1 VTFFYKLGQVA
12 LHSERRAHI
21 GSAFFLNRFQTHE
34 EVWMATLEGE
44 LKKRVGMKIVVIF
57 SKDHSR
63 AGVVKEVFDDYIHL
77 EVSGYQETDTFFIR
91 LSAIDMFYESKT

>member
-1 VTFFYKLGQVA
+1 
-12 LHSERRAHI
+12 
-21 GSAFFLNRFQTHE
+21 
-34 EVWMATLEGE
+34 MATLEGE

-63 AGVVKEVFDDYIHL
+63 TGVIKQVFEDYIQL

-91 LSAIDMFYESKT
+91 LSAIDIFYEFKNA